1 MRYLC
6 PVMLHLA
13 EMLAKTEPM
22 IKCNGTPFGTHFTP
36 FQDTPR
42 KLPTAFKLCAINHIH
57 SIKPHDDLRIGGYE
71 VTHNGL
77 ISIWGDPQWV
87 NIHSEGIFLNSK
99 ILQIWVPRC
108 PVGSF
113 CWHFHISFA
122 RKGCKTYEKVWSR
135 WMSFNNEMVNSIL
148 APWII
153 NI

>member
-1 MRYLC
+1 
-6 PVMLHLA
+6 MLHLR

-77 ISIWGDPQWV
+77 ISILKGYFWIQRFYKYGCLGVQLDLFADTFTFLLQGKDVKLMKKYGLVEWV
-87 NIHSEGIFLNSK
+87 L
-99 ILQIWVPRC
+99 
-108 PVGSF
+108 
-113 CWHFHISFA
+113 
-122 RKGCKTYEKVWSR
+122 TMR
-135 WMSFNNEMVNSIL
+135 W
-148 APWII
+148 
-153 NI
+153 

>member
-1 MRYLC
+1 
-6 PVMLHLA
+6 MLRLA

-22 IKCNGTPFGTHFTP
+22 VKCNGTPFGTHFTA

-77 ISIWGDPQWV
+77 ISILKD
-87 NIHSEGIFLNSK
+87 ILNLK

-108 PVGSF
+108 PAGPF
-113 CWHFHISFA
+113 C
-122 RKGCKTYEKVWSR
+122 
-135 WMSFNNEMVNSIL
+135 
-148 APWII
+148 
-153 NI
+153 